1 MIYISI
7 LLHISNFCNDFHDI
21 KNTNELIL
29 DLRKSIYSKYRRK
42 IMNRLFA
49 CILAAII
56 LAATFAGC
64 AVTATRTTPYPTA
77 RPDTDF
83 DLTQPGPPGYGMDE
97 NVPYDGYV
105 TPRGNIDTTPVR

>member
-1 MIYISI
+1 
-7 LLHISNFCNDFHDI
+7 
-21 KNTNELIL
+21 
-29 DLRKSIYSKYRRK
+29 
-42 IMNRLFA
+42 MNRLFA

-83 DLTQPGPPGYGMDE
+83 DLTQPGPPGYGMDD

-105 TPRGNIDTTPVR
+105 TQGKHRHYACTLKKRPQQYAADVFLYYTSHRKDTKYACCK